1 MSDVLFICV
10 HNAGRSQMAQ
20 ALFNQEAQEHG
31 LALQAQSAGT
41 EPAGGIH
48 PHVVRVMGEI
58 GLDLSLQRPR
68 ILTTEMAN
76 RARRLITMGCA
87 TDSCPALFL
96 KDVEDWG
103 LPDPKDRGLEEV
115 RAIRDLVHQKVK
127 GLVASLLD
135 EQESGPPAGRQE
147 ANR

>member
-1 MSDVLFICV
+1 MTDVLFICV
-10 HNAGRSQMAQ
+10 QNAGRSQMAQ
-20 ALFNQEAQEHG
+20 ALFNREAREHG
-31 LALQAQSAGT
+31 LALRAESAGT
-41 EPAGGIH
+41 EPAGGVH
-48 PHVVRVMGEI
+48 PNVVQVMGEV
-58 GLDLSLQRPR
+58 GLDLSQQRPR

-103 LPDPKDRGLEEV
+103 LPDPRDRELEEV

-135 EQESGPPAGRQE
+135 EQEGSPQAGRQE
-147 ANR
+147 SSR

>member
-20 ALFNQEAQEHG
+20 ALFNREAQQRG
-31 LALQAQSAGT
+31 LPWRAESAGT
-41 EPAGGIH
+41 EPAPGVH
-48 PHVVRVMGEI
+48 PKVLQVMQEV
-58 GLDLSLQRPR
+58 GLDLSQQRPR
-68 ILTTEMAN
+68 VLTTEMAD

-103 LPDPKDRGLEEV
+103 LPDPKDRELEEV
-115 RAIRDLVHQKVK
+115 RAIRDLVHRKVED
-127 GLVASLLD
+127 LVEFLL
-135 EQESGPPAGRQE
+135 ESRRAE
-147 ANR
+147 E